1 MGPRVAGA
9 ARLFG
14 VFRRGMKGWPA
25 VCLALV
31 ACAFVGGAS
40 PVASEEYSAYADE
53 KKPVIS
59 YLLSEEENVE
69 EFQRKFGLSDAEVE
83 EAQAAVR
90 RENEAVAGEYAE
102 SERLVEANKDLP
114 DAGVRKKVA
123 ASDFDERITEAVAS
137 TKDTV
142 KGVLPQDRSDELAGW
157 VDAQWRSEVREAETE
172 PAQKAGTADKARRGI
187 TCRVY
192 ATQYRGFTNYEV
204 ALPHRRI
211 KFEGGY
217 RVRLS
222 RQNGGST
229 IAPPVREVGP
239 WNTYDNYWN
248 GRRYRTMWKDL
259 PRCRPEAQ
267 AAFFQNYNRGR
278 DEYGREVL
286 NPAGIDLTPAVAR
299 RLNFRLYQNGWV
311 FVYMPWAR
319 P

>member
-1 MGPRVAGA
+1 MAGA
-9 ARLFG
+9 ARLCE
-14 VFRRGMKGWPA
+14 VFRWGTKTWPA

-31 ACAFVGGAS
+31 ACALVGGAS
-40 PVASEEYSAYADE
+40 PVASEEYSAYTDD

-59 YLLSEEENVE
+59 YLLSEDENVE
-69 EFQRKFGLSDAEVE
+69 EFQTEFGLSDAEVE
-83 EAQAAVR
+83 EALAIVR

-102 SERLVEANKDLP
+102 SERLIEANKDLP
-114 DAGVRKKVA
+114 DAGIRKKVA
-123 ASDFDERITEAVAS
+123 ASDFDERVVEAVAS
-137 TKDTV
+137 TKLSV
-142 KGVLPQDRSDELAGW
+142 EGVLPQERADDFAGW
-157 VDAQWRSEVREAETE
+157 VDEQWRAEVREAETAS
-172 PAQKAGTADKARRGI
+172 AQKAVTADKAGRGI

-192 ATQYRGFTNYEV
+192 ATQYRGFTNFEV

-222 RQNGGST
+222 RQNGGRN

-248 GRRYRTMWKDL
+248 GRRYRSMWKDL

-278 DEYGREVL
+278 DELGREVL

-299 RLNFRLYQNGWV
+299 RLNFRLYENGWV
-311 FVYMPWAR
+311 FVYLPWAR